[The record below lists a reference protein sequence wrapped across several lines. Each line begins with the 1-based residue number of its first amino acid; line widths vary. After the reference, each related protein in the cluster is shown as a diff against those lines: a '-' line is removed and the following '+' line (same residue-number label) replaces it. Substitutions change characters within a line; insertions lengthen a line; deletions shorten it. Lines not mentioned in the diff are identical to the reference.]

1 MRKSRFSLSLGVK
14 GLSLAMILS
23 SSLIPAHGR
32 TITKS
37 SFHPA
42 APGAIGIIQSSGAV
56 SINGHPANG
65 AFTLWG
71 DELVQATAEAKIV
84 FGALGEV
91 KLAAGGSLQLKME
104 NAKLHEAAGTQAFSA
119 ALLAG
124 TMNVKLMSD
133 TGALVN
139 STDSEFAA
147 ARGANFKV
155 DLKAGKATLSTA
167 NGTVLANSLATTKRG
182 VESKINPTTTTKD
195 AQFLAA
201 KKLEKLIGNF
211 QVKAPSAVI
220 AEAARREKAMD
231 DIVNKR
237 AAFMRSLSITSS
249 SAFMNSST
257 AQPTKAFTN
266 TIGAAESLRGV
277 IVNGKIVAGREMLWG
292 GEILEAPQGSGAR
305 VMFNSIGQLLLN
317 SGAKAKV
324 TMETVGAHSV
334 DAVPQKVLAAQLLSG
349 DAFLK
354 FDANASGYVRAG
366 DSVMAGSR
374 GAQFR
379 VEMREG
385 NGAVNVSEGSVMVIG
400 NWPVAPPA
408 MVRDAISGK
417 IKLESKS
424 YNIRPANL
432 TSYIPVTVNS
442 SRNIAMRVTDE
453 KNRPVADVPV
463 KFTLAGAGS
472 LGANIFGVNSIEIRT
487 DAKGIA
493 TIPYNAS
500 ATAGNATVRAEVPGT
515 NATTTT
521 TAAVTTQE
529 ANFFSW
535 HGGFPA
541 VVAAAAAI
549 GIGAGFWMTRQDRLP
564 IKGTGDAVVIP

>member
-1 MRKSRFSLSLGVK
+1 MRNSRFSMSLGVK

-23 SSLIPAHGR
+23 SSLFPAHAR
-32 TITKS
+32 HITKS
-37 SFHPA
+37 STLPA

-91 KLAAGGSLQLKME
+91 KLAPGGSLQLKME

-119 ALLAG
+119 SLLAG
-124 TMNVKLMSD
+124 TMNVNLLGD

-155 DLKAGKATLSTA
+155 DLKAGKATLSTT

-182 VESKINPTTTTKD
+182 VESKINPTTTKD

-220 AEAARREKAMD
+220 AEASRREKAMD
-231 DIVNKR
+231 EIVSKR
-237 AAFMRSLSITSS
+237 AAFMRSLSISSS
-249 SAFMNSST
+249 SAFMGNNAT
-257 AQPTKAFTN
+257 QPTKAFTN

-324 TMETVGAHSV
+324 TMETVGVHSV
-334 DAVPQKVLAAQLLSG
+334 DATPQKVLAAQLLSG

-379 VEMREG
+379 VEMRDG

-408 MVRDAISGK
+408 MARDAISGK
-417 IKLESKS
+417 IKLETKS
-424 YNIRPANL
+424 YSIRPANL
-432 TSYIPVTVNS
+432 TSYIPITVNT
-442 SRNIAMRVTDE
+442 SRNISMRVTDD

-463 KFTLAGAGS
+463 KFSLEGAGS
-472 LGANIFGVNSIEIRT
+472 LGISIFGVNSAEIRT

-500 ATAGNATVRAEVPGT
+500 AAAGNVTVRAEVPGT
-515 NATTTT
+515 SATTTT
-521 TAAVTTQE
+521 TAAVTTQD

-541 VVAAAAAI
+541 VVVAAAAI